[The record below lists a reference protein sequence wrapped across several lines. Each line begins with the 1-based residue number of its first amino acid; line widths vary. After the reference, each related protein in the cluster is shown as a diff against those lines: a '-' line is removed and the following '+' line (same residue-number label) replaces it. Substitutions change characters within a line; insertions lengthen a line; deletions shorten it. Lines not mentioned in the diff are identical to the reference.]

1 MNKGESPM
9 IKYQEIAGDIR
20 KNILAGKYL
29 SGEQL
34 PLEKEMCKQYDVS
47 RITIKKAVDELVKLG
62 FIIKRRGSGTFVK
75 SIDDEEAK
83 DLSMARQFTG
93 FTETNK
99 GKEIRTEIVKFDVVH
114 PDNEIAAK
122 LQIATDDF
130 VYDIIRVRFA
140 DEIPIVIEYT
150 KMPINLIPGIKH
162 DVLLKSIYFYIQ
174 CQLKLKIQSAHRSI
188 RAILPNELEQQHLK
202 IAGTFPLLE
211 VEQIA
216 FLDDGRAFEYSISH
230 HRSDQIVFKTV
241 SIRQ

>member
-1 MNKGESPM
+1 M

-20 KNILAGKYL
+20 KSILAGQYL

-34 PLEKEMCKQYDVS
+34 PLEKEMCAQYDVS

-62 FIIKRRGSGTFVK
+62 LVIKRRGSGTFVK
-75 SIDDEEAK
+75 SIDDEDAK

-99 GKEIRTEIVKFDVVH
+99 GKTLRTEIIKFDVVH

-140 DEIPIVIEYT
+140 NEMPIVIEYT
-150 KMPINLIPGIKH
+150 KMPISLIPGIKK

-174 CQLKLKIQSAHRSI
+174 HQLKLKIQSAHRSI
-188 RAILPNELEQQHLK
+188 RAISPNPLEIEHLK
-202 IAGTFPLLE
+202 VNESFPLLE

-230 HRSDQIVFKTV
+230 HRSDQIVFKSV
-241 SIRQ
+241 SIRE

>member
-1 MNKGESPM
+1 M

-20 KNILAGKYL
+20 KNILAGQYL

-34 PLEKEMCKQYDVS
+34 PLEKEMCAQYDVS

-62 FIIKRRGSGTFVK
+62 LVIKRRGSGTFVK
-75 SIDDEEAK
+75 SIDDEDAK

-99 GKEIRTEIVKFDVVH
+99 GKTLRTEIIKFDVVH

-140 DEIPIVIEYT
+140 NEMPIVIEYT
-150 KMPINLIPGIKH
+150 KMPISLIPGIKK

-174 CQLKLKIQSAHRSI
+174 HQLKLKIQSAHRSI
-188 RAILPNELEQQHLK
+188 RAISPNPLEIEHLK
-202 IAGTFPLLE
+202 VNESFPLLE

-230 HRSDQIVFKTV
+230 HRSDQIVFKSV
-241 SIRQ
+241 SIRE

>member
-1 MNKGESPM
+1 M

-20 KNILAGKYL
+20 KNILAGQYL

-34 PLEKEMCKQYDVS
+34 PLEKEMCAQYDVS

-62 FIIKRRGSGTFVK
+62 LVIKRRGSGTFVK
-75 SIDDEEAK
+75 SIDDEDAK

-99 GKEIRTEIVKFDVVH
+99 GKTLRTEIIKFDVVH
-114 PDNEIAAK
+114 PDKEIAAK

-140 DEIPIVIEYT
+140 DEMPIVIEYT
-150 KMPINLIPGIKH
+150 KMPINLIPGIKK

-174 CQLKLKIQSAHRSI
+174 HQLKLKIQSAHRSI
-188 RAILPNELEQQHLK
+188 RAISPNSLEIEHLK
-202 IAGTFPLLE
+202 VNGSFPLLE

-230 HRSDQIVFKTV
+230 HRSDQIVFKSV
-241 SIRQ
+241 SIRE

>member
-1 MNKGESPM
+1 M

-20 KNILAGKYL
+20 KNILAGQYL

-34 PLEKEMCKQYDVS
+34 PLEKEMCAQYDVS

-62 FIIKRRGSGTFVK
+62 LVIKRRGSGTFVK
-75 SIDDEEAK
+75 SIDDEDAK

-99 GKEIRTEIVKFDVVH
+99 GKTLRTEIIKFDVVH
-114 PDNEIAAK
+114 PDKEIAAK

-140 DEIPIVIEYT
+140 NEMPIVIEYT
-150 KMPINLIPGIKH
+150 KMPISLIPGIKK

-174 CQLKLKIQSAHRSI
+174 HQLKLKIQSAHRSI
-188 RAILPNELEQQHLK
+188 RAISPNPLEIEHLK
-202 IAGTFPLLE
+202 VNESFPLLE

-230 HRSDQIVFKTV
+230 HRSDQIVFKSV
-241 SIRQ
+241 SIRE

>member
-1 MNKGESPM
+1 M
-9 IKYQEIAGDIR
+9 IKYQEIANDIR
-20 KNILAGKYL
+20 KNILAGQYL

-34 PLEKEMCKQYDVS
+34 PLEKEMCAQYDVS

-62 FIIKRRGSGTFVK
+62 LVIKRRGSGTFVK
-75 SIDDEEAK
+75 SIDDEDAK
-83 DLSMARQFTG
+83 DLSMAKQFTG

-99 GKEIRTEIVKFDVVH
+99 GKTLRTEIIKFDVVH
-114 PDNEIAAK
+114 PDKEIAAK

-140 DEIPIVIEYT
+140 NEMPIVIEYT
-150 KMPINLIPGIKH
+150 KMPINLIPGIKK

-174 CQLKLKIQSAHRSI
+174 HQLKLKIQSAHRSI
-188 RAILPNELEQQHLK
+188 RAISPNSLEIEHLK
-202 IAGTFPLLE
+202 VNDSFPLLE

-230 HRSDQIVFKTV
+230 HRSDQIVFKSV
-241 SIRQ
+241 SIRE

>member
-1 MNKGESPM
+1 M
-9 IKYQEIAGDIR
+9 IKYQEIANDIR
-20 KNILAGKYL
+20 KNILAGQYL
-29 SGEQL
+29 SGVQL
-34 PLEKEMCKQYDVS
+34 PLEKEMCAQYNVS

-62 FIIKRRGSGTFVK
+62 LVIKRRGAGTFVK
-75 SIDDEEAK
+75 SIDDEDAK

-99 GKEIRTEIVKFDVVH
+99 GKTLRTEIIKFDVVH
-114 PDNEIAAK
+114 PDKEIAAK

-140 DEIPIVIEYT
+140 DGMPIVIEYT
-150 KMPINLIPGIKH
+150 KMPINLIPGIKK

-174 CQLKLKIQSAHRSI
+174 HQLKLKIQSAHRSI
-188 RAILPNELEQQHLK
+188 RAISPNALEIEHLK
-202 IAGTFPLLE
+202 VRDSFPLLE

-230 HRSDQIVFKTV
+230 HRSDQIVFKSV